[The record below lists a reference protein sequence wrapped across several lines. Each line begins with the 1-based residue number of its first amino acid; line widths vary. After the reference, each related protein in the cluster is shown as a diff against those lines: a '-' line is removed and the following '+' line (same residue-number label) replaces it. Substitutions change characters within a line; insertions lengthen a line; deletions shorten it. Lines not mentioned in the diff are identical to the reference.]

1 MVTPDR
7 VLRLRGTGVG
17 GVTIPGVGVGTG
29 VAPPTPVVTKKKEGR
44 RKKKVAKFRGY
55 MVVDEEFYY
64 FAPIRWEGKEN
75 KGVDFYCTDFKLEF
89 VIFQDTEA
97 TSSSS
102 RSVTPRDLESQKDE
116 NTTPIN
122 AAKTIATTCADKD
135 PTKKRVAEDDIG
147 SESSNAKKKAVALK
161 IEKDT

>member
-1 MVTPDR
+1 MATFVAGYINDLSVVKDYVTLR
-7 VLRLRGTGVG
+7 VRILRTWMQQVYVKQHITNLELIV
-17 GVTIPGVGVGTG
+17 
-29 VAPPTPVVTKKKEGR
+29 
-44 RKKKVAKFRGY
+44 
-55 MVVDEEFYY
+55 MDEH
-64 FAPIRWEGKEN
+64 
-75 KGVDFYCTDFKLEF
+75 
-89 VIFQDTEA
+89 DTEA

-102 RSVTPRDLESQKDE
+102 RSVTPWDLESQKDE

-147 SESSNAKKKAVALK
+147 SESSNAKKKDVALK